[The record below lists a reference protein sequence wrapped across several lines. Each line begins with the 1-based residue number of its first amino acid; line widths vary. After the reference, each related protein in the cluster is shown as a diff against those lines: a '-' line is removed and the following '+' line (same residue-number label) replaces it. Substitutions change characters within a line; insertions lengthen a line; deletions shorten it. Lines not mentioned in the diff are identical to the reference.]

1 MDGMRTSTKSVVS
14 TGLGLFVLTLAAL
27 LPACRVEGAIG
38 SAGTKSRGDAAG
50 GLGER
55 DVIVLPLQNAKADEL
70 AYVLRE
76 LFEPEYS
83 DGNPVPPRIVA
94 DARTNSLVVLGTKR
108 ERERVAALVESLDR
122 RLP

>member
-1 MDGMRTSTKSVVS
+1 MDGMRTSTNSAVS
-14 TGLGLFVLTLAAL
+14 TGLGLSVLTLAAL

-38 SAGTKSRGDAAG
+38 SVGTKARGDAADG
-50 GLGER
+50 HGER

-70 AYVLRE
+70 ADVLRDV
-76 LFEPEYS
+76 FEPEYS
-83 DGNPVPPRIVA
+83 DGTVPPRIVA